1 MQFDKVTYSV
11 LKADL
16 CNLAGWPMQCC
27 SFVGCEG
34 EQLNIFHVQQSNI
47 DLQQISIDLQQ
58 LSIAIQGL
66 VYVPTASE
74 R

>member
-1 MQFDKVTYSV
+1 MSLQQVNAD
-11 LKADL
+11 LKDDL

-27 SFVGCEG
+27 SFFGCVG
-34 EQLNIFHVQQSNI
+34 EQLSIFHVQQSNI

-58 LSIAIQGL
+58 LSIDIRGL

>member
-1 MQFDKVTYSV
+1 MQFDRVTYSV
-11 LKADL
+11 LKDDL

-34 EQLNIFHVQQSNI
+34 EQLSILHLQQSSI

-58 LSIAIQGL
+58 LGIDIQGL

-74 R
+74 H

>member
-1 MQFDKVTYSV
+1 MTFSV

-16 CNLAGWPMQCC
+16 CNLAGWPMQCG
-27 SFVGCEG
+27 SFVCCEG
-34 EQLNIFHVQQSNI
+34 DQLSIFHLQQSGI

-58 LSIAIQGL
+58 LSIDIQGL